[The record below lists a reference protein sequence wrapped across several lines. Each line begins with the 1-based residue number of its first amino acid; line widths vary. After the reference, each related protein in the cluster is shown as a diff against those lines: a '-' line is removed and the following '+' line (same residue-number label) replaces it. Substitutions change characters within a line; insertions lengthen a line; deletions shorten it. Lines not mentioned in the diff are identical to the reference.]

1 MDNWTNCNYSL
12 NKIDVKKTLQE
23 LHQKF
28 PNLTIEDLF
37 DILDCIKYEYAF
49 ITDSGYR
56 TYAANAESNII
67 SN

>member
-37 DILDCIKYEYAF
+37 DILDCIKYEYALSR
-49 ITDSGYR
+49 IQDTEHMQQMQ
-56 TYAANAESNII
+56 NQI
-67 SN
+67 